1 MKSGRRFLTV
11 VLALALIAAGCS
23 DDDDT
28 ATPTAGS
35 TTTSAAPTRGGT
47 LVVAIDSDPGGLNP
61 ATTTSG
67 ATHTA
72 AELMYNGLVELDD
85 KSEPKGELAE
95 SWDVEGEGLVY
106 TFKLRPDVKWH
117 DGKPFTSADVKY
129 SFDEVLLKLHSR
141 TRASVGAA
149 LEAIEA
155 PDETTVVFRFKKPY
169 APLLQQL
176 DVTEAP
182 IIAKHVYEG
191 TDPMTNP
198 ANQAPVGTGPF
209 KIASY
214 TKGSEVRMDRNPDY
228 FKKGLPYLDAVVM
241 RVIAKPETQVS
252 SLENDEVGWLFDV
265 PGPDIE
271 RLKATGRFDTLE
283 TAINPGGTNCIL
295 TVSYNLDRPMF
306 KDVRTRKGIAQ
317 ALNREQFF
325 ERVLFRE
332 GKVAA
337 APISSGI
344 PFAHADD
351 LTGMPKFDRAAAQR
365 LLDQAG
371 WKGEGTATRTSQGVE
386 GVPEGTKLA
395 FEFLSFPTFVQY
407 GELFKAQLAEVGAE
421 VTVRAVEPP
430 VFVDT
435 VFTKRA
441 FDTSIIS
448 YCNGTDPEIGVRR
461 MYVSSSIGPVPFSNA
476 SAYRNPEVDALFDQA
491 QGTLDREERTTI
503 YRKIQ
508 EAAVKDLPYF
518 WIVETTSTRMFS
530 DKCKGFGPSGHFAET
545 AYCTT

>member
-1 MKSGRRFLTV
+1 MKVARRFSMIV
-11 VLALALIAAGCS
+11 AALALVAGGCS

-28 ATPTAGS
+28 ETSTAG
-35 TTTSAAPTRGGT
+35 TTTTTAAPTRGGT

-85 KSEPKGELAE
+85 KSEPKGELAA
-95 SWDVEGEGLVY
+95 SWDVEGEGAVY
-106 TFKLRPDVKWH
+106 RFKLRPGVKWH
-117 DGKPFTSADVKY
+117 DGRPFTSADVKY

-155 PDETTVVFRFKKPY
+155 PDEMTVVFRFKKPY
-169 APLLQQL
+169 APFLQQL

-182 IIAKHVYEG
+182 IIAKHIYEG
-191 TDPMTNP
+191 TDPLTNP

-228 FKKGLPYLDAVVM
+228 FKEGLPYLDAVVM

-252 SLENDEVGWLFDV
+252 SLEGGEVGWLFDV

-271 RLKATGRFDTLE
+271 RLKGTGNFDTLE
-283 TAINPGGTNCIL
+283 TAINPGGSNCIM

-306 KDVRTRKGIAQ
+306 KDVRTRRGIAQ

-351 LTGMPKFDRAAAQR
+351 LTGMPTFDRAAAQR

-371 WKGEGTATRTSQGVE
+371 WKREGSATRAAQGVE
-386 GVPEGTKLA
+386 GVPDGTKLA

-407 GELFKAQLAEVGAE
+407 GELAKAQLAEVGAE

-430 VFVDT
+430 VFADT

-448 YCNGTDPEIGVRR
+448 YCNGADPEIGVRR

-476 SAYRNPEVDALFDQA
+476 SAYRNPEVDTLFDEAQA
-491 QGTLDREERTTI
+491 TLDKDERSTI
-503 YRKIQ
+503 YRRIQ
-508 EAAVKDLPYF
+508 EAVVKDLPYF

-545 AYCTT
+545 AHCTT